1 MRDTYYVAEMTLY
14 CPADYDGAVFGVFGW
29 PQEPGET
36 YTWNYSE
43 MTETLKK
50 AMDIVK
56 KEQTDSFAIA
66 ANLEI
71 ELAREKFD
79 VQDLLGENCRLFT
92 MTDE

>member
-1 MRDTYYVAEMTLY
+1 
-14 CPADYDGAVFGVFGW
+14 
-29 PQEPGET
+29 
-36 YTWNYSE
+36 